1 MILSCNSCGKK
12 FVVPDNAITDSGRL
26 VQCSACGNKWKQF
39 PIKAIKNKEAILK
52 PDTKKIDK
60 KPISPKR
67 PITPKKPINTKK
79 NSSKRKVAKKTREV
93 NLYSPE
99 YLAKK
104 HGIKIKDP
112 EIKNPKKI
120 PTKNDIS
127 FGFYSS
133 LVVFLVFIIFL
144 SRTLYF
150 AQNFIVTQFP
160 SSEFYLSYFFEN
172 VRNLFEIWKN
182 LITYY

>member
-12 FVVPDNAITDSGRL
+12 FVVPDNAITQSGRL

-39 PIKAIKNKEAILK
+39 PITVAEKKEVIS
-52 PDTKKIDK
+52 
-60 KPISPKR
+60 KPIAKKTSTKQ
-67 PITPKKPINTKK
+67 TVPKKPTNIKK
-79 NSSKRKVAKKTREV
+79 TFKSKKKVAKKTREV

-104 HGIKIKDP
+104 HGIKIKDTSP
-112 EIKNPKKI
+112 ENIKKSAVKEKV
-120 PTKNDIS
+120 T

-133 LVVFLVFIIFL
+133 LLVFLVFIIFF

-150 AQNFIVTQFP
+150 IQPFVITLFP
-160 SSEFYLSYFFEN
+160 SAEFYLSYYFEN
-172 VRNLFEIWKN
+172 LRNLFEIWKS
-182 LITYY
+182 LVTYY

>member
-12 FVVPDNAITDSGRL
+12 FVVPDSAITQAGRL

-39 PIKAIKNKEAILK
+39 PVKISENEDTISKPVIKKTT
-52 PDTKKIDK
+52 TKIINSK
-60 KPISPKR
+60 KPS
-67 PITPKKPINTKK
+67 NQ
-79 NSSKRKVAKKTREV
+79 KRKTVKKKREI

-104 HGIKIKDP
+104 HGIKIKDSDT
-112 EIKNPKKI
+112 KV
-120 PTKNDIS
+120 TKNSIVKNKVS

-133 LVVFLVFIIFL
+133 LLVFILFVIFF

-150 AQNFIVTQFP
+150 TQSFVITLFP
-160 SSEFYLSYFFEN
+160 NTEFYIDYFFEN
-172 VRNLFEIWKN
+172 VRNVFELWKS
-182 LITYY
+182 LISSY

>member
-12 FVVPDNAITDSGRL
+12 FVVPDSAITQAGRL

-39 PIKAIKNKEAILK
+39 PVKISKKEAETSNPVIKKTGTKPVGLK
-52 PDTKKIDK
+52 K
-60 KPISPKR
+60 
-67 PITPKKPINTKK
+67 
-79 NSSKRKVAKKTREV
+79 SSNPKRKVAKKKREI

-104 HGIKIKDP
+104 HGIKIK
-112 EIKNPKKI
+112 ESS
-120 PTKNDIS
+120 TKVSKSSTVKSKVS

-133 LVVFLVFIIFL
+133 LLVFILFVIFI

-150 AQNFIVTQFP
+150 TQDFIITLFP
-160 SSEFYLSYFFEN
+160 NAEFYLDYFFEN
-172 VRNLFEIWKN
+172 VRNVFEIWKS
-182 LITYY
+182 LISSY

>member
-12 FVVPDNAITDSGRL
+12 FVVPDNAITEAGRL

-39 PIKAIKNKEAILK
+39 PVEIAEKKKVISKTVAKKNITK
-52 PDTKKIDK
+52 PVSPK
-60 KPISPKR
+60 KPKSPKR
-67 PITPKKPINTKK
+67 
-79 NSSKRKVAKKTREV
+79 KVPKKTREI

-104 HGIKIKDP
+104 HGIKLKDSEPKSIKKLTA
-112 EIKNPKKI
+112 KNKV
-120 PTKNDIS
+120 T

-133 LVVFLVFIIFL
+133 LLVFLLFVIFF

-150 AQNFIVTQFP
+150 VQNFIITLFPVT
-160 SSEFYLSYFFEN
+160 EFYLSYFFES
-172 VRNLFEIWKN
+172 VRNLFEIWKS
-182 LITYY
+182 LIANY

>member
-12 FVVPDNAITDSGRL
+12 FVVPDNAITQSGRL

-39 PIKAIKNKEAILK
+39 PITLTEKEKIVSKPVAKIANTKPTAFKKPSSIKKTFK
-52 PDTKKIDK
+52 TKK
-60 KPISPKR
+60 
-67 PITPKKPINTKK
+67 
-79 NSSKRKVAKKTREV
+79 KVAKKVREI

-104 HGIKIKDP
+104 HGIKIKDSSP
-112 EIKNPKKI
+112 KNIEKSAVKEKV
-120 PTKNDIS
+120 T

-133 LVVFLVFIIFL
+133 LLVFLVFIIFF

-150 AQNFIVTQFP
+150 IQPFVITLFP
-160 SSEFYLSYFFEN
+160 SAEFYLSYYFEN
-172 VRNLFEIWKN
+172 LRNLFEIWKS
-182 LITYY
+182 LVTYY

>member
-12 FVVPDNAITDSGRL
+12 FVVPDSAITQAGRL

-39 PIKAIKNKEAILK
+39 PVKTSKE
-52 PDTKKIDK
+52 
-60 KPISPKR
+60 KPISKPV
-67 PITPKKPINTKK
+67 IKKTGSKAIGSKKSIKPTKPLK
-79 NSSKRKVAKKTREV
+79 PRKKIAKKTREI

-104 HGIKIKDP
+104 HGIKIKDSEP
-112 EIKNPKKI
+112 SNSKKI
-120 PTKNDIS
+120 VAKDKVS

-133 LVVFLVFIIFL
+133 LLVFLVFTIFF

-150 AQNFIVTQFP
+150 TQGFIITLIP
-160 SSEFYLSYFFEN
+160 NSEFYLNYFFEN
-172 VRNLFEIWKN
+172 VRNIFEIWKN
-182 LITYY
+182 LISSY

>member
-12 FVVPDNAITDSGRL
+12 FVVPDNAITEAGRL

-39 PIKAIKNKEAILK
+39 PIKVVEEKEEILT
-52 PDTKKIDK
+52 PLKKQTIA
-60 KPISPKR
+60 KPISPKKSVS
-67 PITPKKPINTKK
+67 PKKSKSTKK
-79 NSSKRKVAKKTREV
+79 KGTKKKREI

-104 HGIKIKDP
+104 HGIKIRDSSPKNT
-112 EIKNPKKI
+112 EKNAIKEKV
-120 PTKNDIS
+120 T

-133 LVVFLVFIIFL
+133 LLVFLVLIIFF

-150 AQNFIVTQFP
+150 IQTFVITLFP
-160 SSEFYLSYFFEN
+160 AAEFYLSYYFEN
-172 VRNLFEIWKN
+172 LRNLFEIWKS

>member
-12 FVVPDNAITDSGRL
+12 FVVPDSAITQAGRL

-39 PIKAIKNKEAILK
+39 PVEISEKKEVISK
-52 PDTKKIDK
+52 PVAKQTKT
-60 KPISPKR
+60 ISPKK
-67 PITPKKPINTKK
+67 ITSQKKSIAPRKK
-79 NSSKRKVAKKTREV
+79 VLKKTREI

-104 HGIKIKDP
+104 HGIKLKDSEP
-112 EIKNPKKI
+112 KSAKKLTAKNKV
-120 PTKNDIS
+120 T

-133 LVVFLVFIIFL
+133 LLVFLLFVIFF

-150 AQNFIVTQFP
+150 VQNFIITLFPVT
-160 SSEFYLSYFFEN
+160 EFYLSYFFES
-172 VRNLFEIWKN
+172 VRNVFEIWKS
-182 LITYY
+182 LIANY